1 MIQLYPLP
9 QFLSK
14 SPKDDPISRPV
25 EKSGTTPHG
34 PSDQLRP
41 LASNSALRTSM
52 PDGTRGSPAR
62 LIQRPL
68 RTGVQWQ
75 PL

>member
-1 MIQLYPLP
+1 MIQLYSLP

-14 SPKDDPISRPV
+14 SPKTIRSHALWKKA
-25 EKSGTTPHG
+25 EQHATALATNCHG
-34 PSDQLRP
+34 PLQIP
-41 LASNSALRTSM
+41 LLRTSM

-68 RTGVQWQ
+68 RTGVQ
-75 PL
+75 